1 MYFKGLRRAKVE
13 RKTRTRKVELNPNK
27 PIKDGEAKGIPEMV
41 PIEDIETWYNGD
53 DDYM

>member
-13 RKTRTRKVELNPNK
+13 RKTVTKKVELDPNK
-27 PIKDGEAKGIPEMV
+27 PAKGGEAKGIPKIV
-41 PIEDIETWYNGD
+41 PIEEIGTWYNGD

>member
-1 MYFKGLRRAKVE
+1 MYFKGLRLANIEK
-13 RKTRTRKVELNPNK
+13 KTGKKKVELNPNK
-27 PIKDGEAKGIPEMV
+27 PIKNGEAKGIPKMV

>member
-13 RKTRTRKVELNPNK
+13 RKSGIKTFELNHNK
-27 PIKDGEAKGIPEMV
+27 PIKNGETKGIPKMV
-41 PIEDIETWYNGD
+41 PIEDMETWYNGD